1 MVKIKKIIV
10 NNQLMQKLI
19 LFNRLTTKISVI
31 CSFTSNVYKLIKK
44 TIISGIK
51 AINLQGVGCGGDDKA
66 A

>member
-1 MVKIKKIIV
+1 
-10 NNQLMQKLI
+10 MQKLI